1 MNGTEALTLQV
12 PVPRIYGCGHH
23 QCLRNY
29 IGTSAFADVSYLIAD
44 VEAKFYV

>member
-1 MNGTEALTLQV
+1 MYQPEQIVT
-12 PVPRIYGCGHH
+12 

-29 IGTSAFADVSYLIAD
+29 ISTSAFADVIYLMAD